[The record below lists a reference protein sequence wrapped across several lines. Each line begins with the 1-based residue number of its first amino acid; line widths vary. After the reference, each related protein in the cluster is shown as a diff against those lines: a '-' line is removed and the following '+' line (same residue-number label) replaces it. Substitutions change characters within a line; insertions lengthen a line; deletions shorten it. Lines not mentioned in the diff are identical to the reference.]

1 MHHIQLQE
9 IIVVCYAFYTHIIK
23 LSTFFIT
30 LMTAKTLNY
39 AAFFRKTTLITLFQ
53 KSPNQVRG
61 TETEV
66 VGKGGQWCFHKNFI
80 WY

>member
-9 IIVVCYAFYTHIIK
+9 IIAVCYAFYTHIIK

-30 LMTAKTLNY
+30 LMTANTLNY
-39 AAFFRKTTLITLFQ
+39 AEFFRKTTLITLFQ
-53 KSPNQVRG
+53 KRPNQVRG

-66 VGKGGQWCFHKNFI
+66 AGKEGQWCFHKNFI
-80 WY
+80 